1 METDPFKPFVKRA
14 ASWSLEHSQI
24 LVNLWCEASKT
35 VDFSKST
42 RNDHLYQQISK
53 KLAALQIFRTSDQCR
68 ERIKRLKREYRKTR
82 DKNRFSGN
90 SPMTCPFYD
99 DFDRVLST
107 VPSTEPTVLHDDL
120 VSPDGALLAP
130 ESSLGSDCR
139 RQPAPSQD
147 HEVTFLMQPVPE
159 QAVDQDQEQILSPY
173 SEELFD
179 PPASEEQPS
188 AKSAENPV
196 EPEAA
201 LEPAGPSGYT
211 ACCSS
216 GTPSLTQRTLAD
228 RSKRKRFRDEVMLH
242 VLQRVEQQVQY
253 QKQRDERLEQRR
265 AERQVERLRLAIQ
278 LEASIS
284 AREQALAKQ
293 FLEQERQLR
302 EEDRAQQRELV
313 QQLLSIMAA
322 RAQAP
327 AASPT
332 PRHDAPA
339 TYPQPSSRWGLSL
352 AGTSSLGQLP
362 ALLTSTPEPGTPGCR
377 RTSPFRSCSSP
388 LPRRQGREMAAVE
401 PVQQLV
407 TFEEVAVY
415 FTREEWA
422 LLDPTQRAL
431 YRDVMQENY
440 ENVTSLGDG
449 MVSEDAEQ
457 NSQQED
463 AEQVELHKTLSQRS
477 KGNVSRSHGWGKTCE
492 SQHRP
497 GRQLGNQAGEKVDKS
512 SNCQGT
518 QKGLK
523 ESTAQQRIPRGETNN
538 TCIEYGETFSCH
550 NGFIRLERLHTG
562 ESPYE
567 CWACSKT
574 FSLRANLFTHQ
585 KIHKE

>member
-179 PPASEEQPS
+179 PPASKEQPS

-253 QKQRDERLEQRR
+253 QEQRDERLEQRR

-278 LEASIS
+278 LEASVS

-332 PRHDAPA
+332 PRHDASA

-352 AGTSSLGQLP
+352 AGTSPLGQLP

-377 RTSPFRSCSSP
+377 RTSLFRSCSSP

-440 ENVTSLGDG
+440 ENVTSLGFPVSKLDVISQLEWEEEEWVPDLQGSGERETLRGRSTGAESFTPTDLSGDG

-463 AEQVELHKTLSQRS
+463 AEQMELHKTLSQRS
-477 KGNVSRSHGWGKTCE
+477 KGNVSRSQGQGKT
-492 SQHRP
+492 
-497 GRQLGNQAGEKVDKS
+497 L
-512 SNCQGT
+512 
-518 QKGLK
+518 
-523 ESTAQQRIPRGETNN
+523 
-538 TCIEYGETFSCH
+538 
-550 NGFIRLERLHTG
+550 
-562 ESPYE
+562 
-567 CWACSKT
+567 
-574 FSLRANLFTHQ
+574 
-585 KIHKE
+585 

>member
-139 RQPAPSQD
+139 REPAPSQD

-179 PPASEEQPS
+179 LPASEEQPS

-253 QKQRDERLEQRR
+253 QKQRDERLEQWR

-278 LEASIS
+278 LEASVS

-332 PRHDAPA
+332 PRQDAPA

-352 AGTSSLGQLP
+352 AGTSPLGQLP

-401 PVQQLV
+401 PVQKFWYLCE
-407 TFEEVAVY
+407 TSKANSC
-415 FTREEWA
+415 R
-422 LLDPTQRAL
+422 
-431 YRDVMQENY
+431 MQEN
-440 ENVTSLGDG
+440 
-449 MVSEDAEQ
+449 
-457 NSQQED
+457 
-463 AEQVELHKTLSQRS
+463 
-477 KGNVSRSHGWGKTCE
+477 
-492 SQHRP
+492 
-497 GRQLGNQAGEKVDKS
+497 
-512 SNCQGT
+512 
-518 QKGLK
+518 
-523 ESTAQQRIPRGETNN
+523 RITRTV
-538 TCIEYGETFSCH
+538 
-550 NGFIRLERLHTG
+550 
-562 ESPYE
+562 
-567 CWACSKT
+567 
-574 FSLRANLFTHQ
+574 
-585 KIHKE
+585 